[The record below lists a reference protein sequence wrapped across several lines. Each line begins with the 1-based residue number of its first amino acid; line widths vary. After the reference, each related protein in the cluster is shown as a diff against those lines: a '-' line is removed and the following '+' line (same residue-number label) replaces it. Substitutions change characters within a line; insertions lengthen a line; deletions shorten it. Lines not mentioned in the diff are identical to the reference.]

1 MLGTRAERPR
11 RDETRGAVLGLR
23 TCQMYKELRLKEA
36 RRERGREWGPR
47 EEQRNHVRVK
57 TKSKSLVSVLLEA

>member
-11 RDETRGAVLGLR
+11 RDETKGAILGLR

-36 RRERGREWGPR
+36 RRGEGEGVGAQRRAEKSC
-47 EEQRNHVRVK
+47 ESKDKEQIPGFCP
-57 TKSKSLVSVLLEA
+57 S